1 MYAFK
6 CVKAWNNFIFFYI
19 YVALYFLPYLLFIQK
34 FGHTKTKIQHAW
46 KPLARCSARSHR
58 VRRSSV
64 QIGRLSAKYGSPKF
78 SISAKNC
85 VCRQIFQSVTK
96 KIFFAKIID
105 LWQKTYLFQNFSI
118 CDKNVFVGKI
128 FNLWQNMYLLRKF
141 SSCDNKFYFWRT
153 YWICDKTCICRENF
167 GLFLLKV
174 SIYIFGHNRGHVV
187 VTRWPLWLKFS
198 RFLWTKLRR
207 TRVPPDVPA
216 LFRTK

>member
-6 CVKAWNNFIFFYI
+6 CVKAWNNFYFFYI

-85 VCRQIFQSVTK
+85 VCRQIFQFVTK
-96 KIFFAKIID
+96 KLFFAKIID
-105 LWQKTYLFQNFSI
+105 LWQKTCI
-118 CDKNVFVGKI
+118 CFKI
-128 FNLWQNMYLLRKF
+128 FQFVTKMYLSGKF
-141 SSCDNKFYFWRT
+141 S
-153 YWICDKTCICRENF
+153 ICDKTCICCENF
-167 GLFLLKV
+167 QVVTTNF
-174 SIYIFGHNRGHVV
+174 IFGEHIGFVTKHVFV
-187 VTRWPLWLKFS
+187 AKISVF
-198 RFLWTKLRR
+198 FC
-207 TRVPPDVPA
+207 
-216 LFRTK
+216 